1 MIDKRTILTTRK
13 DGIERMA
20 DNDNDTHTTQNQSA
34 QQQHV
39 SQPDYDRLLRQE
51 PTGTTV
57 GDSATNPRDL
67 GTVGGGTVPSGGS
80 MGSGKSPGGINTSD
94 NTITSGGTTGG
105 ANAGGNAVTDRGKM
119 TNQDITQN
127 TGNTVDSRVQGNID
141 GRTPAE
147 PQMAM
152 GDQDPQKNIGQPN
165 PGATDPMTSRDPNVG
180 NPPSY
185 QENNP

>member
-1 MIDKRTILTTRK
+1 
-13 DGIERMA
+13 MA
-20 DNDNDTHTTQNQSA
+20 DNDKDNNTAQPTQQP
-34 QQQHV
+34 V
-39 SQPDYDRLLRQE
+39 SQSEYDRLLRQE

-57 GDSATNPRDL
+57 GDSATNSRDL
-67 GTVGGGTVPSGGS
+67 GTVGGGTVPSSGAS
-80 MGSGKSPGGINTSD
+80 MGSGNSPGGINTSD

-127 TGNTVDSRVQGNID
+127 TGNTIDPRAQGNIG

-147 PQMAM
+147 PQTAM

-165 PGATDPMTSRDPNVG
+165 PGATDPMTSRDPNIG